1 MSEQVMPTNSS
12 FAPLGQ
18 AFRVR
23 VEMESDWHIGS
34 GTGRPGDVDRLV
46 RRNRGLPYVPAKSLT
61 GIWRDACEQAALGLD
76 DGKPGPWSAWV
87 SFLFGQ
93 QAGHPGEELKEVRAE
108 AIEHPRPAALS
119 VRSAQLP
126 RDLVRALNGKDG
138 AREAVTFIKPGVSV
152 DSRSGRAKTD
162 HLRFE
167 EMARVGAILSAE
179 GEIDW
184 SSCQDDEEGEDQKRA
199 ATALLLAGARLVERL
214 GGKRRRGAG
223 RCKMTID
230 NRDELNAVWDWIDA
244 QKLEQVPSPPPLRD
258 AGVGTSLKQSTP
270 GGWHRIQ
277 LTLTTK
283 SPVIVSTRTVGNLVE
298 TADHM
303 PGTYLLA
310 IVRRSLQ
317 PLGVDVNSAIVNGD
331 LIVTNATRDVG
342 NERGRPIPFSIFH
355 KKLDG
360 GLKEGKGVYNR
371 FCDAIDLERD
381 PQVKGQ
387 RGGYVGPTGV
397 DTIPAYQSVKLGV
410 ECHNV
415 VKDQLQRPHEDVGG
429 VYSYQAIGGGQVLRA
444 ELRIKESLALTL
456 ADKKVD
462 WFADLNGTHRVG
474 RSKKDDYGVVK
485 LTAIDIKEEPVQT
498 ELCDGRL
505 TVWLLSDL
513 LLRDERLRPSAS
525 VVRLREQLERTFR
538 SLTGQRVALSVRAA
552 REEKLLSNMTRQHRM
567 DTWHV
572 GWGLPRPSLAGLA
585 AGSCVVF
592 DVSEGNLT
600 ANTLT
605 QVAQEGLGERRAEG
619 YGQLSFND
627 PLLESKLKGKNR
639 ADDKPPSKL
648 EIERDELRGRAYLIQ
663 RQSDAFG
670 YGRVIEREAI
680 RREIQRRAITLGN
693 RTEKRTEAL
702 GIAVK
707 DRKSR
712 PPMSQLGALRSVA
725 SRLLSVD
732 DKKDIVGWL
741 AHLEETPNRFD
752 KWPNEA
758 KGKRTG
764 NDQRSGLNRIRALIE
779 ERDRVWVLLSSLDE
793 TDTKPFDWSSL
804 VITETGEDDLKTE
817 LWAEAVRA
825 VVDACVRAQ
834 KRETEKTPG
843 IGGKGNGAQN

>member
-1 MSEQVMPTNSS
+1 MSEHVKPTNIS
-12 FAPLGQ
+12 FAPLSR

-23 VEMESDWHIGS
+23 VEMKSDWHIGS
-34 GTGRPGDVDRLV
+34 GTGRPGEVDRLV
-46 RRNRGLPYVPAKSLT
+46 RRNCGLPYVPAKSLT

-76 DGKPGPWSAWV
+76 DGKPASWSAWV

-93 QAGHPGEELKEVRAE
+93 QAGHPREELKEISAE

-167 EMARVGAILSAE
+167 EMARVGAILTAE
-179 GEIDW
+179 CEIDW
-184 SSCQDDEEGEDQKRA
+184 SSCQDDEEGEEQKRA
-199 ATALLLAGARLVERL
+199 ATVLLLAGARLVERL

-230 NRDELNAVWDWIDA
+230 NRDELNPVWDWIDGK
-244 QKLEQVPSPPPLRD
+244 KLEQVPSPPPLRD
-258 AGVGTSLKQSTP
+258 ADAATALKQSTP
-270 GGWHRIQ
+270 GNWHRIH

-283 SPVIVSTRTVGNLVE
+283 SPVIVSTRTVGNLIE
-298 TADHM
+298 TADHV
-303 PGTYLLA
+303 PGTYMLA

-331 LIVTNATRDVG
+331 LIVTNATIDVG

-355 KKLDG
+355 KKLVG

-387 RGGYVGPTGV
+387 RGGYVGATGV

-410 ECHNV
+410 ESHNV

-429 VYSYQAIGGGQVLRA
+429 VYSYQAIGAGQVLRA
-444 ELRIKESLALTL
+444 ELRIKESLAQMI
-456 ADKKVD
+456 AHKKVD
-462 WFADLNGTHRVG
+462 WFTDLNGTYRVG

-485 LTAIDIKEEPVQT
+485 LTANDIQEESVQT
-498 ELCDGRL
+498 ELRDGKL

-525 VVRLREQLERTFR
+525 VVRLGEVLERTFQ
-538 SLTGQRVALSVRAA
+538 SITGQRVSLSVRAA

-567 DTWHV
+567 DSWHV

-585 AGSCVVF
+585 GGSCVVF
-592 DVSEGNLT
+592 DVIEGNLT
-600 ANTLT
+600 ANTLA
-605 QVAQEGLGERRAEG
+605 QVAEEGLGERRAEG
-619 YGQLSFND
+619 YGQLCFND
-627 PLLESKLKGKNR
+627 PLLESKLKDKNR
-639 ADDKPPSKL
+639 ADDKPSSRL
-648 EIERDELRGRAYLIQ
+648 EIEPVKLLGQPYLIH

-670 YGRVIEREAI
+670 YGRVIEREAM
-680 RREIQRRAITLGN
+680 RREIQRRAITLAS
-693 RTEKRTEAL
+693 RAEKRTEAL

-707 DRKSR
+707 NRKSR

-732 DKKDIVGWL
+732 DKADIIGWL

-758 KGKRTG
+758 KGKPAG
-764 NDQRSGLNRIRALIE
+764 DHQRSGLNRIRALIE
-779 ERDRVWVLLSSLDE
+779 ERDRVWVLLSSLGGA
-793 TDTKPFDWSSL
+793 DTTPFDWSTL
-804 VITETGEDDLKTE
+804 VVTETGEDDLKTE

-825 VVDACVRAQ
+825 IVDACVRAQ
-834 KRETEKTPG
+834 KREPEKTLG
-843 IGGKGNGAQN
+843 IGGNGNGAQN